1 VIRLRI
7 WVGLYRSMVVGWFSL
22 RFLEVCLGVEE
33 DDGFGGLL
41 LGLKGWSGD
50 IVWNNRI
57 PIQLR

>member
-1 VIRLRI
+1 M
-7 WVGLYRSMVVGWFSL
+7 GLYRSMVVGWFSL

-57 PIQLR
+57 PIQLK